1 MTFEQRIDRLT
12 AAIESLVTVL
22 SINAPVIS
30 AIPEQKEPEP
40 EKTKEPEE
48 PQAEK
53 VDRQTVH
60 DLCISKVRG
69 KRALKEDITKII
81 KEFGGDL
88 LEDVPEEKLAD
99 LKKRLEAL

>member
-12 AAIESLVTVL
+12 EAIESLVTLL
-22 SINAPVIS
+22 SINAPAIS
-30 AIPEQKEPEP
+30 AMPTQKEP
-40 EKTKEPEE
+40 EKTKEPESQ
-48 PQAEK
+48 PVEK
-53 VDRQTVH
+53 VDRQVLH

-88 LEDVPEEKLAD
+88 LDDVPEENLAD
-99 LKKRLEAL
+99 LKTRLEAL